1 MFGYYFDRF
10 FYAIARMD
18 RMIKQ
23 GLKADY
29 KLLIISRTS
38 RVIKLHTVW

>member
-1 MFGYYFDRF
+1 MFGYYFDQF

-29 KLLIISRTS
+29 KLLIIFRSS
-38 RVIKLHTVW
+38 GVIKLHTV

>member
-1 MFGYYFDRF
+1 MFGYYFDQF

-23 GLKADY
+23 GLKPSY
-29 KLLIISRTS
+29 KLLIIFRSS
-38 RVIKLHTVW
+38 GVIKLHTV